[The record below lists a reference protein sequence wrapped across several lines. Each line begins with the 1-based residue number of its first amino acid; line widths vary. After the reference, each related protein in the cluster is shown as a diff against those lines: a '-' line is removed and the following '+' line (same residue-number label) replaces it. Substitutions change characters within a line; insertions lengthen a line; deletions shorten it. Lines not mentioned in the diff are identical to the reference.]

1 MQSSSVLGG
10 PESRAATARLSERGQ
25 KKLQN
30 QVRIELEYIHMCAL
44 ITYTYIIYLYL
55 DVNFEQI
62 FAKTYLRGFDYTV
75 YWDKTTTSVILNI
88 LTCIIHSFIHLLI
101 YFGTL
106 LQDLA
111 LTKFNLPA
119 T

>member
-44 ITYTYIIYLYL
+44 ITHTYIIYLCI
-55 DVNFEQI
+55 DVNFGQI
-62 FAKTYLRGFDYTV
+62 FAKTDLQDFDYNV
-75 YWDKTTTSVILNI
+75 YWDKTTSVILNI
-88 LTCIIHSFIHLLI
+88 LTCIIIHSFIHLL
-101 YFGTL
+101 TL
-106 LQDLA
+106 NEE
-111 LTKFNLPA
+111 T
-119 T
+119 

>member
-75 YWDKTTTSVILNI
+75 YWDKTTTSVILKI
-88 LTCIIHSFIHLLI
+88 YLLASFIHLLI
-101 YFGTL
+101 CFGAL

>member
-75 YWDKTTTSVILNI
+75 YWDKTTSVILNI
-88 LTCIIHSFIHLLI
+88 LTCIIHSFIHSFANLLWN
-101 YFGTL
+101 TAARPCSN
-106 LQDLA
+106 QV
-111 LTKFNLPA
+111 
-119 T
+119 